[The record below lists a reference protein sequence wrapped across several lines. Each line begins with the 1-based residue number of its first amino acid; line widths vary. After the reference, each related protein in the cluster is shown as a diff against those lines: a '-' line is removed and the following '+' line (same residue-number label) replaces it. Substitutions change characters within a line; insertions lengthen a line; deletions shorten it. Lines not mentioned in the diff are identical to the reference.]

1 MPTLY
6 GFTFRFSAMIDF
18 PSRSEMIAAPA
29 TKISEKLEFSR
40 TVVQCTLRKHFFELK
55 QPETVFWFVGFM
67 RSIEIYV
74 FYQKAMPTTKHL
86 PLLPW
91 CLCLCLSL
99 PIFGVKVHCAFVFV
113 FVLFPICGVKVHCAF
128 EMATLWPRKQEPTL
142 TVGRLDLSLLFATR
156 YNNLQYFTIF
166 FTLLQYFTIFYNAL
180 QYFTIS

>member
-29 TKISEKLEFSR
+29 TKISEKLELSR
-40 TVVQCTLRKHFFELK
+40 TVVQGTLRKNFFCSWNSLFSFNLL
-55 QPETVFWFVGFM
+55 VLWAI
-67 RSIEIYV
+67 S
-74 FYQKAMPTTKHL
+74 TTKHL

-99 PIFGVKVHCAFVFV
+99 PICDVKVHCAFVFV

-156 YNNLQYFTIF
+156 YNI
-166 FTLLQYFTIFYNAL
+166 LQYFTIFYNIFHS
-180 QYFTIS
+180 FTIFYNIFHSFTIFYNILQ